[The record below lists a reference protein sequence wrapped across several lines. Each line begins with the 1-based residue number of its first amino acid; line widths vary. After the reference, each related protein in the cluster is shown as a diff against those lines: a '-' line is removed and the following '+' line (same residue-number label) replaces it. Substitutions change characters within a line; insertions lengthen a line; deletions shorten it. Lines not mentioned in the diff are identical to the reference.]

1 MRDLSPISFEYKLA
15 CSPEQAFETYT
26 GRIGEWWD
34 GRYTANA
41 DTFETVTIEPRV
53 GGRVWESHQG
63 GAEYD
68 WGEVTVWEPSR
79 RLVHSF
85 ALAQDPANP
94 SEVAVEFAQD
104 RDGTVVTFE
113 HRGWTEANVA
123 DRRKFGDWP
132 VLLDRF
138 TALAQT

>member
-1 MRDLSPISFEYKLA
+1 MSDLSPISFEYKLA

-68 WGEVTVWEPSR
+68 WGEVTVWEPGR

-94 SEVAVEFAQD
+94 SEVAVEFAQGG
-104 RDGTVVTFE
+104 DGTVVTFE

-138 TALAQT
+138 AALAQT